1 MLISF
6 ERNFLILMLLFQ
18 PSLIHQKKGKD
29 KVMDEKLGWE
39 GTELT
44 YEDYPTLIIM
54 VPMLITLS
62 SKKVLQMS
70 VFSKKLPILCFLLRP
85 LCYKKY

>member
-70 VFSKKLPILCFLLRP
+70 VFSKKTAYFVFPIKTIML
-85 LCYKKY
+85 